1 MSNYIAFDLEGTL
14 SPQDN
19 TCDLMRLFPEGNKI
33 FEVISRYENLLTT
46 KDESYY
52 EPGDT
57 LAFIAPFLIL
67 HNITEADIARFAS
80 EATLIQG
87 ALDLISSL
95 LTSDWRVFCITP
107 ACEQYAIHITHKLG
121 IYAHNIACTPFPLDT
136 MRLALTGEETDL
148 LHRTEKNILILNATD
163 DTGIKQ
169 TLDKFF
175 RVELPQTTVGKLIQ
189 QVKPNGGQRK
199 TVALKRFADK
209 YQEPLSKWVVVGD
222 SIADAHMLAE
232 VDREGG
238 LAIAFNADRQALSHA
253 TMSLASTHLIDLK
266 DVLTAWKK
274 GQRKEI
280 KRIAQEREKRSGTG
294 DRANF
299 HWLAEHDR
307 TRIDDVVQLHQRFR
321 HLVRQSA
328 GKVS

>member
-46 KDESYY
+46 KDEAYY

-57 LAFIAPFLIL
+57 LAFMVPFLIL
-67 HNITEADIARFAS
+67 HNVKDADIAHLAS
-80 EATLIQG
+80 EATLTPG

-95 LTSDWRVFCITP
+95 LTNDWRIFCITS
-107 ACEQYAIHITHKLG
+107 ACEQYTFHITHKLG
-121 IYAHNIACTPFPLDT
+121 IYAHNIACTSFPLDA
-136 MRLALTGEETDL
+136 MQPALTGKETDMLRHTEET
-148 LHRTEKNILILNATD
+148 ILTLNPPD

-175 RVELPQTTVGKLIQ
+175 REELPQTAIGKLIQ
-189 QVKPNGGQRK
+189 QVKPIGGCRK
-199 TVALKRFADK
+199 TAALKRFADK
-209 YQEPLSKWVVVGD
+209 YQEPMSKWVVVGD

-238 LAIAFNADRQALSHA
+238 LAIAFNADQPALSHA
-253 TMSLASTHLIDLK
+253 TMSLASTNLLDLK
-266 DVLTAWKK
+266 DVLAMWKK
-274 GQRKEI
+274 GFKKEI
-280 KRIAQEREKRSGTG
+280 KYLVQEREKRRSVG

-299 HWLAEHDR
+299 HWLAERDR
-307 TRIDDVVQLHQRFR
+307 TRIDDIVQLHHRLQQ
-321 HLVRQSA
+321 LVKQSVS
-328 GKVS
+328 KVS